1 MNEIG
6 GYFGLELNQANNI
19 YHPNAIA
26 LNTARNAIE
35 YLLIANKYKKI
46 YIPYFTCEVILQPIK
61 KLKIAYSFYSINE
74 DLEPIFDFNLLNK
87 NTAFLYTN
95 YFGIK
100 DKYILNKLP
109 KLTNIIIDN
118 AQSFFSN
125 EYAYFDSFNSAR
137 KFFGVPD
144 GAYLYSQNKINQKF
158 DTAISYK
165 RMEHLLIR
173 LDINAQTG
181 YEFFKKNDESLHYL
195 PIQKMSNLTTQILS
209 TIQYKKI
216 ATIRKNN
223 FLYLHNN
230 LHNFNLLKIG
240 LNKNAVPLTYPLLL
254 SKKINKKKLINNYVY
269 VAQYWPNVK
278 QWTKANQLEN
288 KLSEQI
294 IHLPIDQRYNEN
306 DLTHILNILHL

>member
-35 YLLIANKYKKI
+35 YLLIANNYKKI

-100 DKYILNKLP
+100 DKYIQNKLP

-144 GAYLYSQNKINQKF
+144 GAYLYSQKKINQKF

-181 YEFFKKNDESLHYL
+181 YEFFKKNDESLHHL

-223 FLYLHNN
+223 FLYLHKN
-230 LHNFNLLKIG
+230 LINFNKLKIDI
-240 LNKNAVPLTYPLLL
+240 LKNSIPLSYPLIL
-254 SKKINKKKLINNYVY
+254 KKEGVYKKLIKNNIYIPL
-269 VAQYWPNVK
+269 YWQNLLNETQNSNTIEYIYAK
-278 QWTKANQLEN
+278 KIL
-288 KLSEQI
+288 
-294 IHLPIDQRYNEN
+294 HLPIDHRINYEHLN
-306 DLTHILNILHL
+306 TILKIIL